1 MAKHNFDEQRREKIR
16 EKAASL
22 KGEMIF
28 PLQNH
33 DIFQFKCLD
42 SRDAFVVWVAKNKT
56 IDHTE
61 IGKQLRVAVKYKK
74 VD

>member
-33 DIFQFKCLD
+33 DIFQFKESSTLQ
-42 SRDAFVVWVAKNKT
+42 SS
-56 IDHTE
+56 
-61 IGKQLRVAVKYKK
+61 
-74 VD
+74 